1 MTSLPAQASSQ
12 FISLTGASD
21 LLPPPTIKLYSGFRR
36 GCRRKIAIGS
46 RVHRIRKPGTMKL
59 YVTLTSPYAR
69 MVRIV
74 ILEKCLE
81 DRIQIIPARTR
92 EADSPYYSINASGR
106 VPYLIRDDGV
116 ALEWS
121 QLICTYLDHL
131 DCSPLFDH
139 PSGEL
144 GWESRRLEALA
155 RSLMDGLC
163 VWGRELNRPEDE
175 RSPTTIEHERQR
187 SRRMTDLWESEI
199 DHPLMNGR
207 FSMAQITL
215 ICALQLERRNPGIQ
229 WRAGHP
235 RLLAWAER
243 LGERASIIETLP
255 PLKRT

>member
-1 MTSLPAQASSQ
+1 
-12 FISLTGASD
+12 
-21 LLPPPTIKLYSGFRR
+21 
-36 GCRRKIAIGS
+36 
-46 RVHRIRKPGTMKL
+46 
-59 YVTLTSPYAR
+59 
-69 MVRIV
+69 
-74 ILEKCLE
+74 
-81 DRIQIIPARTR
+81 
-92 EADSPYYSINASGR
+92 
-106 VPYLIRDDGV
+106 
-116 ALEWS
+116 
-121 QLICTYLDHL
+121 
-131 DCSPLFDH
+131 
-139 PSGEL
+139 
-144 GWESRRLEALA
+144 
-155 RSLMDGLC
+155 MDGLC